1 MSFVYKDWSEL
12 SYKEVKEMIENDNN
26 VFTVDYNQVASRS
39 AYLFTVDFNMLIG
52 YNLIMKIYGGLHIG
66 FCNV

>member
-26 VFTVDYNQVASRS
+26 VFAVDYNQVE
-39 AYLFTVDFNMLIG
+39 I
-52 YNLIMKIYGGLHIG
+52 KEEE
-66 FCNV
+66 